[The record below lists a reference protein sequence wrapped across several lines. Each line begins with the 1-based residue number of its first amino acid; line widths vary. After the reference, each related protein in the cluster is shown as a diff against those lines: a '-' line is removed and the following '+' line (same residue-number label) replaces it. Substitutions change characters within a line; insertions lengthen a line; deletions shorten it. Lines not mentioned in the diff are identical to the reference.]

1 MRKDWLWMS
10 NTRGGKCGDHFYEVS
25 TSQVLFLSSRNCLH
39 AVLLKH
45 TASPLSPGGSCSG
58 SWQITIAAFSSSGF
72 FTSSSSSRWWASSAR
87 YCGGHYSW
95 YTSHSIT
102 AYSVLLIGPIP
113 CIGQTIQNLLP
124 DVDVEFDGSILSK
137 QNKLR
142 ACFPWE
148 SHPRRSLW
156 PDSRCGA
163 L

>member
-1 MRKDWLWMS
+1 MRRTCYSRRDLCWPPKYCVLVS
-10 NTRGGKCGDHFYEVS
+10 VKQQLFACSFVKAHHQPPLAGG
-25 TSQVLFLSSRNCLH
+25 
-39 AVLLKH
+39 
-45 TASPLSPGGSCSG
+45 PCSG
-58 SWQITIAAFSSSGF
+58 NWEITIAAISSVGF
-72 FTSSSSSRWWASSAR
+72 FTSSSSSSSWASSAR

-95 YTSHSIT
+95 YTSQSIT
-102 AYSVLLIGPIP
+102 AYSGPIP
-113 CIGQTIQNLLP
+113 CICQTIQNLLP